1 MAIGGRLKASN
12 PISLAHTQMRH
23 KDNNHA
29 IPKVIIKRIVQQ
41 ILTKKNR
48 IEKKALKIIQSEIEK
63 YITEIFMISN
73 IMVNVS
79 KRSTVYPHIFKK
91 ATSIHNFLV
100 HS

>member
-1 MAIGGRLKASN
+1 
-12 PISLAHTQMRH
+12 MRH
-23 KDNNHA
+23 KDNNQA

-41 ILTKKNR
+41 ILTKKRR
-48 IEKKALKIIQSEIEK
+48 IQKKALKIIQSEIEK

-73 IMVNVS
+73 NMVNVS
-79 KRSTVYPHIFKK
+79 KRSTVHPLVFKT